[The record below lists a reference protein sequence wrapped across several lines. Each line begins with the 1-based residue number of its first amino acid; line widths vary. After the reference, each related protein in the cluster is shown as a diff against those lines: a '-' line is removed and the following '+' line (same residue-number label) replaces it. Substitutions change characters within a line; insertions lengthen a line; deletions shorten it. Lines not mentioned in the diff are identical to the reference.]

1 MDCTGEGALAM
12 PEQFRLEQVV
22 GNRAAVDRHE
32 RPVGPVPVGVDH
44 PGHQLLARA
53 ALAVDQHG
61 QARGC
66 GLFGGLQRLEQLG
79 VVAERALEDEA
90 AFDQR
95 LAPLAP
101 RQVASSRLGGGRT
114 DEAFLVRKLHHLV
127 AQRPGLP

>member
-1 MDCTGEGALAM
+1 M
-12 PEQFRLEQVV
+12 PEQFGLEQVL
-22 GNRAAVDRHE
+22 GNRAAVDRYE

-53 ALAVDQHG
+53 TLAVDQHG
-61 QARGC
+61 QACWRG
-66 GLFGGLQRLEQLG
+66 LLSGLQRLEQLG

-101 RQVASSRLGGGRT
+101 RQVASSRFGGGRI

-127 AQRPGLP
+127 AKRAGLP